1 MRYRNY
7 IWDFDGTL
15 FDSYPHVLAA
25 MEVVN
30 AEEGIDCDR
39 LELWRHLLVNFGEGR
54 RYAGL
59 SPEAYKRFVEYQN
72 RMGED
77 EIEPVVVPFEGAAE
91 VLREIVER
99 GGRNYLYTHRNRT
112 SVGYLERYGLS
123 GYFSDMITAEDGL
136 PAKPA
141 PDAVL
146 RLIERNGLE
155 PGECIMIGDRL
166 IDGMA
171 GINAGIAG
179 ALITAASDA
188 TKLLG
193 GEYDAVALEKSLV
206 PSVAE
211 VTRETMEYVVG
222 NIGEFWQQ
230 VGSED

>member
-15 FDSYPHVLAA
+15 FDSYPHVLAS

-39 LELWRHLLVNFGEGR
+39 LELWRRLLVNFGEGR

-59 SPEAYKRFVEYQN
+59 GLEAYRRFVEYQN

-91 VLREIVER
+91 VLREIVEN

-112 SVGYLERYGLS
+112 SIGYLDRYGLRD
-123 GYFSDMITAEDGL
+123 YFSDIITAEDGL

-155 PGECIMIGDRL
+155 PCECIMIGDRL

-188 TKLLG
+188 TKVTG
-193 GEYDAVALEKSLV
+193 GEYDAVALEMELV
-206 PSVAE
+206 PSVADA
-211 VTRETMEYVVG
+211 TLGRMEYVVKS
-222 NIGEFWQQ
+222 IGEFWKQ
-230 VGSED
+230 VG